1 MAALRLTLAGL
12 CLALAVRADF
22 QEDRFRLHDAGG
34 FRPAVPYGADRQR
47 PENSFRRSPVHQ
59 LSLAEP
65 SNGPADVAK
74 NAAAPASGAASGA
87 GLGAP
92 VAAPVPAAAANAS
105 GPSSFSAAAAAAAH
119 PVFGM
124 EELPGAADS
133 GSPRQL
139 LEQDVGK
146 LQRRKFRMRH
156 RKSLRER
163 KARRL
168 QKLVDDEMG
177 SAGVAQEAYAQQRPE
192 QQPAAPEMVAAA
204 SGAASARLEALAG
217 LKVEYARAYI
227 AAEEPEADSG
237 PMELLCTVGFKDY
250 ASITWTVNGRP
261 LENFIDRSTLTTT
274 KNDVP
279 VKVSKITINQLE
291 RLPSDNGKFI
301 FECTALV
308 DAQVTK
314 ATIALGSIIEDSCQT
329 NAQCEPRGASCSEG
343 RCLCKPS
350 QPVSLKS
357 KHLTCRAAAG
367 LGWPCDYS
375 EQCVFAQPNAVC
387 TDRLVCDCALGFVRS
402 LDGKTCDKLTATNLI
417 GQPCKANA
425 DCHAAGAAC
434 LKDVC
439 ACANNTLER
448 NGLCLPEEQAKMG
461 AVGGVRGPN
470 FLGAD
475 DGIKTIQNDTRY
487 TLAAAM
493 INEAGDKKES
503 TASPVQLGV
512 PVHSAA
518 APGLGARAAALAG
531 AFAVA
536 AALLGGR

>member
-1 MAALRLTLAGL
+1 MAALRFMLAGL
-12 CLALAVRADF
+12 SLALVVRADF
-22 QEDRFRLHDAGG
+22 QEDHFRLRDAGG
-34 FRPAVPYGADRQR
+34 LRPAVPFDADRQR
-47 PENSFRRSPVHQ
+47 SEGAFRRAPVQQ

-65 SNGPADVAK
+65 SNGSFDVAK
-74 NAAAPASGAASGA
+74 NAAAPASGASGA
-87 GLGAP
+87 GLGAAP
-92 VAAPVPAAAANAS
+92 AGAAVPAGSNVS
-105 GPSSFSAAAAAAAH
+105 GPSPFERSAVH

-124 EELPGAADS
+124 EQHPGGAEP

-168 QKLVDDEMG
+168 QRLVDDEMG
-177 SAGVAQEAYAQQRPE
+177 SAGVAQEAYAQQRPAE
-192 QQPAAPEMVAAA
+192 QQPAAAQGMVAAA

-291 RLPSDNGKFI
+291 RLPSDNGKFV

-375 EQCVFAQPNAVC
+375 EQCVFSQPNAVC
-387 TDRLVCDCALGFVRS
+387 TDRLVCDCALGFIKS
-402 LDGKTCDKLTATNLI
+402 LDGKTCDKLTANNLI
-417 GQPCKANA
+417 GQPCKASA

-434 LKDVC
+434 LKEVC
-439 ACANNTLER
+439 ACANDTVER
-448 NGLCLPEEQAKMG
+448 NGLCLPEEHLKMG
-461 AVGGVRGPN
+461 ALGVRGPN
-470 FLGAD
+470 SLSAED
-475 DGIKTIQNDTRY
+475 AIKTQNDTR
-487 TLAAAM
+487 LSFAAAV
-493 INEAGDKKES
+493 INEAGDKKETTS
-503 TASPVQLGV
+503 APVQLGV
-512 PVHSAA
+512 PVRSS
-518 APGLGARAAALAG
+518 APGLVAQSAALAG
-531 AFAVA
+531 AFSLVA
-536 AALLGGR
+536 MLGGR